1 MDYKFEDIDGIVS
14 SSSLSGPQKISVLL
28 KIDCS
33 LYTQLGTDST
43 EAEKK
48 RTKSKSKKIYSKIK
62 SIDEATGRLFL
73 SVMDN
78 NA

>member
-14 SSSLSGPQKISVLL
+14 SSSLSGPQKLSALL

-48 RTKSKSKKIYSKIK
+48 RTKSNRK
-62 SIDEATGRLFL
+62 T
-73 SVMDN
+73 
-78 NA
+78 

>member
-14 SSSLSGPQKISVLL
+14 SSSLSEPQKISALL
-28 KIDCS
+28 KIDCF

-62 SIDEATGRLFL
+62 SIDEATGKLFL

>member
-14 SSSLSGPQKISVLL
+14 SSSLSGPQKISALL

-62 SIDEATGRLFL
+62 SIDEATGKLFL
-73 SVMDN
+73 SVMDS